1 MNLAFR
7 KRALNTIAR
16 IANWVEA
23 QNTKG
28 AGDRWVRKIRL
39 ELTSVAAS
47 NVNHAI
53 CKDPKLARFRY
64 RCFTHNDKWVVAYKI
79 KGNQFI
85 VYRFIYGPWLAY

>member
-1 MNLAFR
+1 MNLVVR
-7 KRALNTIAR
+7 KRARNSLIKVAD
-16 IANWVEA
+16 WVEE
-23 QNTKG
+23 QNTPG
-28 AGDRWVRKIRL
+28 AGRRWLEAAISEFSRL
-39 ELTSVAAS
+39 TVA

-53 CKDPKLARFRY
+53 CKDPKLAKFRY